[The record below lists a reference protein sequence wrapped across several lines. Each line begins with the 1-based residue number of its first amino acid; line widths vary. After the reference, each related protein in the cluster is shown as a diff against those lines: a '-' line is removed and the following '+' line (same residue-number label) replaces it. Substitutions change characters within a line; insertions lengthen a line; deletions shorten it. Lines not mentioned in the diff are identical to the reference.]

1 MANQYDRGMDDYFSG
16 RDLPKDPTIEYL
28 QGYSHA
34 ESLYD
39 QPNFQEQVDDRFQEY
54 NEEKYRKYLEENEN
68 NTPMMPYDNP
78 AEF

>member
-1 MANQYDRGMDDYFSG
+1 MDDYLSG

-39 QPNFQEQVDDRFQEY
+39 QPNFQEQVDDRVQEDWLSTLSDFTEKEVKKL
-54 NEEKYRKYLEENEN
+54 NKEE
-68 NTPMMPYDNP
+68 
-78 AEF
+78 